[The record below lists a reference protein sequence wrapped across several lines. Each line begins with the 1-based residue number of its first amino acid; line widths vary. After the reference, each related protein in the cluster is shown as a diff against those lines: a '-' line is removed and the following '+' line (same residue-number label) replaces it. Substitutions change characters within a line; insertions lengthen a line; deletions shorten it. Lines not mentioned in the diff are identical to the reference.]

1 MADPGGGRQNPAE
14 AVPQSGSPDAS
25 ASLAARAGATRGAT
39 KITAIKAM
47 QVGDPGGHLRNETLI
62 KIETDAGVV
71 GYGESTASGPLAR
84 AAIATLDGP
93 RLPHLSPIGKDPL
106 AIGVHYHNLFHAY
119 PQRARYLR
127 VFSGID
133 IALWDLAGKLLGQ
146 PVTTLLGGPF
156 RSEIPLYSHCTGGDY
171 FDKGAWRDR
180 AQELV
185 GNPKG
190 FRAFKVDLHH
200 PLGVPMQQAVSSIG
214 PREARKVA
222 RAYALAREAFGDEI
236 DIIVHGH
243 CELDLPSAIRV
254 AKAVE
259 PIDPLF
265 YEDPLAPAFSESWL
279 ALRRATRLPL
289 FTGENLELPEQA
301 LPFLQHAAVDALQP
315 DLINSGGIT
324 GTKRIADLAAL
335 YHIPICLHNVSGL
348 TLAMASQQW
357 SAAVFNCPLM
367 ECRRD
372 DDQAWAAASNVP
384 VIRDGRMQV
393 STRPGLGLDFDQERL
408 KAGRVEGEPW
418 WGDEA

>member
-1 MADPGGGRQNPAE
+1 MTDTAGQGAITPAPTT
-14 AVPQSGSPDAS
+14 ALD
-25 ASLAARAGATRGAT
+25 ARAGAVRGAV

-47 QVGDPGGHLRNETLI
+47 QVQAPGSLPRTETLI
-62 KIETDAGVV
+62 KIETDAGIS
-71 GYGESTASGPLAR
+71 GYGESSASGPLAR
-84 AAIATLDGP
+84 AAIATLAGP
-93 RLPHLSPIGKDPL
+93 RLPEIGLIGKDPL
-106 AIGVHYHNLFHAY
+106 AIGVHYHNMFHAY
-119 PQRARYLR
+119 PQRARYMR

-146 PVTTLLGGPF
+146 PVATLLGGPF

-171 FDKGAWRDR
+171 FDKGAWRER
-180 AQELV
+180 AQMLV
-185 GNPKG
+185 GDPKG
-190 FRAFKVDLHH
+190 FRAFKVDIHH
-200 PLGVPMQQAVSSIG
+200 PLGIAMQHATPSIG
-214 PREARKVA
+214 PREARRVGQ
-222 RAYALAREAFGDEI
+222 AYALAREAFGPDI

-254 AKAVE
+254 AQAVE
-259 PIDPLF
+259 PIDPLY
-265 YEDPLAPAFSESWL
+265 YEDPIAPGFSESWL
-279 ALRRATRLPL
+279 ALRKATRLPL

-335 YHIPICLHNVSGL
+335 YHIPVCLHNVSGL

-372 DDQAWAAASNVP
+372 DGQSWAAVSNVP
-384 VIRDGRMQV
+384 IIREGRMQV
-393 STRPGLGLDFDQERL
+393 STLPGLGLDFDQDAL
-408 KAGRVEGEPW
+408 KAGRVADEPW
-418 WGDEA
+418 WG